1 MAASEESFDYPPMYD
16 FPPFFTIQP
25 SDETRM
31 KQLEQ
36 WRKFILHWVQ
46 HNAAK
51 EAMLVDVHSFPLFK
65 NDRIH
70 RSLSQEGVEQVVN
83 HLVRSGNGE
92 WDDPQGKTRFRVFI
106 KRPEEWAGI
115 IFDYVCRFDMFR
127 NVYTV
132 YELHS
137 GDISI
142 GAPFSN
148 VDPILLLRALRYLQQ
163 QGRAEVYEGTTV
175 DEHGVKFHNPET

>member
-70 RSLSQEGVEQVVN
+70 RKGLSHFLELYSLRIEVIRLNTHRIIIARRCGASGQPSCT
-83 HLVRSGNGE
+83 VRQRGMG
-92 WDDPQGKTRFRVFI
+92 
-106 KRPEEWAGI
+106 
-115 IFDYVCRFDMFR
+115 
-127 NVYTV
+127 
-132 YELHS
+132 
-137 GDISI
+137 
-142 GAPFSN
+142 
-148 VDPILLLRALRYLQQ
+148 
-163 QGRAEVYEGTTV
+163 
-175 DEHGVKFHNPET
+175 